1 MTSHTGQPF
10 PLVIAAPSGTG
21 KTSLAHALVG
31 AEQNAVF
38 SVSATTR
45 RPRAGERDGVDYHF
59 VSDADFDRMLASGE
73 LVEWAAVHGNRYG
86 TPWSAIRDG
95 LEAGNTV
102 VLDID
107 IQGAR
112 NVRHAFDDAVLVFI
126 LPPNAGELRR
136 RLAGRNTEGVEDLR
150 RRLSNALSELDA
162 VSEFDY
168 VVVND
173 EFERALQSLEAIFHA
188 ERRSVARAS
197 DLTERVRVIKD
208 GIREIL
214 AEEMQP

>member
-1 MTSHTGQPF
+1 MAAGQPF

-31 AEQNAVF
+31 AEEHAVF

-45 RPRAGERDGVDYHF
+45 AARSGEREGIDYHF
-59 VSDADFDRMLASGE
+59 VSDAEFDRMIADGE
-73 LVEWAAVHGNRYG
+73 LVEWAIVHGKRYG
-86 TPWSAIRDG
+86 TPWSAIRNGIERGD
-95 LEAGNTV
+95 TI

-112 NVRHAFDDAVLVFI
+112 NVRRAFADAVLVFV
-126 LPPNAGELRR
+126 LPPSAAELKR
-136 RLAGRNTEGVEDLR
+136 RLAGRNTEGIEDLR
-150 RRLSNALSELDA
+150 RRLSNALNELDA
-162 VSEFDY
+162 VAEFDY

-173 EFERALQSLEAIFHA
+173 QFERALQTLEAIFHA
-188 ERRSVARAS
+188 ERHSVARGQ
-197 DLTERVRVIKD
+197 DLTETVRVIKE

-214 AEEMQP
+214 AEELKP

>member
-1 MTSHTGQPF
+1 MALGQAF

-31 AEQNAVF
+31 AEKNAVF

-59 VSDADFDRMLASGE
+59 VSEAEFDRMIAADE
-73 LVEWAAVHGNRYG
+73 LVEWATVHGNRYG
-86 TPWSAIRDG
+86 TPWSAVRDG
-95 LEAGNTV
+95 LGAGHTV

-112 NVRHAFDDAVLVFI
+112 NVRAAFDDAVLVFI
-126 LPPNAGELRR
+126 LPPNAGELKR
-136 RLAGRNTEGVEDLR
+136 RLAGRNTEGEADLR
-150 RRLSNALSELDA
+150 RRLSNALKELDA
-162 VSEFDY
+162 VAEFDY

-173 EFERALQSLEAIFHA
+173 RFERALQALEAIFHA
-188 ERRSVARAS
+188 ERHAVARGQ

-214 AEEMQP
+214 AQEMHP

>member
-1 MTSHTGQPF
+1 MAAGQPF

-31 AEQNAVF
+31 GQESAVF

-45 RPRAGERDGVDYHF
+45 APRSGEREGIDYHF
-59 VSDADFDRMLASGE
+59 VDDAEFDRMIAAGE
-73 LVEWAAVHGNRYG
+73 LVEWALVHGKRYG
-86 TPWSAIRDG
+86 TPWHAIRNG
-95 LEAGNTV
+95 LERGNTV

-112 NVRHAFDDAVLVFI
+112 HVREAFADAVLVFI
-126 LPPNAGELRR
+126 LPPGAEELRR
-136 RLAGRNTEGVEDLR
+136 RLEARNTEGPRDLK
-150 RRLSNALSELDA
+150 RRLTNALEELDA
-162 VSEFDY
+162 SADFDY

-173 EFERALQSLEAIFHA
+173 QFERALQTLEAIFHA
-188 ERRSVARAS
+188 ERHSVRRAQ

-208 GIREIL
+208 GIRSIL
-214 AEEMQP
+214 AEEPKP

>member
-1 MTSHTGQPF
+1 MQPGEAY

-31 AEQNAVF
+31 AEKNAVF

-45 RPRAGERDGVDYHF
+45 APRAGERDGVDYHF
-59 VSDADFDRMLASGE
+59 VSDAEFERMIADGE
-73 LVEWAAVHGNRYG
+73 LVEWATVHGSRYG

-95 LEAGNTV
+95 LEKGHTV

-112 NVRHAFDDAVLVFI
+112 NVRAAFEQAVLVFI
-126 LPPNAGELRR
+126 LPPDAGELKR

-150 RRLSNALSELDA
+150 RRLRNALSELDA

-173 EFERALQSLEAIFHA
+173 DFGRALQALEAILHA
-188 ERRSVARAS
+188 ERQAVARVA
-197 DLTERVRVIKD
+197 DLTEMVRVIKD
-208 GIREIL
+208 GIRGIL
-214 AEEMQP
+214 EEEMQP